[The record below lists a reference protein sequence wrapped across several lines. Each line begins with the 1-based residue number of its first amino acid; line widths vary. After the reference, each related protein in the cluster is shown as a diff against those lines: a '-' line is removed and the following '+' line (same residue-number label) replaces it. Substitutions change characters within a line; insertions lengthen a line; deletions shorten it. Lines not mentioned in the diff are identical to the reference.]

1 MQLTITTEL
10 LKQSTPESCSECVMA
25 LALMSHFEK
34 LGEVSKIA
42 VRHPNS
48 DITVKGKGT
57 WLFDHSTEVS
67 EWLSYYDNFSAFV
80 QSDDDNPKSHTWLK
94 GFKEFNI
101 CISVYTENDM
111 NTLIIHKDEYPPI
124 DDDDLITPLDFEE
137 IEKYAKVGG
146 TVLYYE

>member
-48 DITVKGKGT
+48 EITVKGKGT

-80 QSDDDNPKSHTWLK
+80 QSDDANPNSHTWLK
-94 GFKEFNI
+94 GFKEFNL
-101 CISVYTENDM
+101 CISLYRENDM
-111 NTLIIHKDEYPPI
+111 NTLVIHKDEYPPI